1 MELNCTYHKGKGLV
15 VCMNCTTKSVKETNF
30 ALSRPET
37 IAFIKR
43 LITMGGGESIIG
55 QLEGICFDKRP
66 VTVQPGSVAV
76 KYGIISTIDRMIF
89 ITQKDNVFTLN
100 EIISVNQFCD
110 AEMVSLL
117 IQAADEIIA
126 EYL

>member
-1 MELNCTYHKGKGLV
+1 
-15 VCMNCTTKSVKETNF
+15 MNCTTKSVKETNF